1 MAPQQ
6 QKGHA
11 YRTSDYGRR
20 QELVRSAA
28 AAASSALLSLFHTH
42 TFVSQTSALRRHS
55 RPYQSLSNI
64 YILCFLTIIS
74 SCSNAGGRA
83 DDATTDACPG
93 SPTANLVAVPCRHLL
108 VPAVSAPE
116 GDRAELNAP
125 LYVLM
130 FMLPPQLIDPTLSL

>member
-1 MAPQQ
+1 MHSAVTAAPT
-6 QKGHA
+6 K
-11 YRTSDYGRR
+11 
-20 QELVRSAA
+20 
-28 AAASSALLSLFHTH
+28 ASRIFI
-42 TFVSQTSALRRHS
+42 F
-55 RPYQSLSNI
+55 
-64 YILCFLTIIS
+64 LCFLTIIS